1 MAYVS
6 CATLDAKLADVG
18 NVIPGTNVTITGDG
32 SEATPYVINVPTADT
47 SVKGAVA
54 LATAADYP
62 NPTNDVDAATP
73 AYVDLAIK
81 SASPVDSTGAPIEGG
96 DCVLRC
102 PASAGAPGQQLTL
115 QADGSTVWANPVTT
129 DATLTGA
136 GTPASPL
143 SVASTPMLKCGNWE
157 ISCDTAGNL
166 VFLNGGTRV
175 AKIEPNGHITS
186 ANDISA
192 FCTV

>member
-18 NVIPGTNVTITGDG
+18 NVTPGTNVTITGDG

-73 AYVDLAIK
+73 AYVDAAIK
-81 SASPVDSTGAPIEGG
+81 GAAPVDSTGAPIEGG

-102 PASAGAPGQQLTL
+102 PAAAGTPGQQLTL
-115 QADGSTVWANPVTT
+115 QPDGSTAWEDPVVT
-129 DATLTGA
+129 DDTLQGTGTA
-136 GTPASPL
+136 ADPL
-143 SVASTPMLKCGNWE
+143 GVVSAPMLKCGNWE
-157 ISCDTAGNL
+157 IACDAAGNL
-166 VFLNGGTRV
+166 VFLNAGTRV